1 MKPFQ
6 HGEEANMAVKKE
18 TELKTKTDELFAV
31 DEIVGVPC
39 CPQLDTDKACDVI
52 DFRYR
57 LLHTAQ
63 VSVQDRLQNIPVE
76 VILHIRLERCPGALA
91 LGELVYSTT
100 LFPGEKVRLFSMDRR
115 TRFSFDSATS
125 LTYRHEQTSEER
137 YYMSAMDDFMSDLT
151 IRDEGR
157 SSNQNQG
164 SFETKGKTSGALQ
177 SFFGG
182 ASLTVRGSYD
192 SESTSTFLNEL
203 NQHAEAS
210 HNRSVEAT
218 RAANSVSVGEV
229 QTRTHA
235 EGETEDSFES
245 SSRTFSNP
253 NRCHA
258 VTFFFYQINKTQ
270 TIRLTLESIQRRV
283 LDPAANTEVS
293 NKPFTARG
301 EVEVI
306 PSAVLATDSE
316 RLQKEEV
323 GRASTSA
330 QINQAVRLAPS
341 TSQGVNLLSLS
352 AGTPTGVSVVRPVE
366 PIPIEVRTAAIK
378 KVDDDLISAK
388 LLDAK
393 TGEVSEEVRRQFEIK
408 VETSLPTPGLFVRG
422 CLDDCNICEPSHQ
435 REIRLDLK
443 RKELENSLL
452 ERQIELLEKHQ
463 DYRCCPGET
472 ESSGEGED
480 G

>member
-1 MKPFQ
+1 MA
-6 HGEEANMAVKKE
+6 EEKVP
-18 TELKTKTDELFAV
+18 ELKTRTDELFAV
-31 DEIVGVPC
+31 DEMVGVPC
-39 CPQLDTDKACDVI
+39 CPELDTDKACDIV

-57 LLHTAQ
+57 LVHTAE
-63 VSVQDRLQNIPVE
+63 VTVQDKLQNIPVE
-76 VILHIRLERCPGALA
+76 VILHIRLERCPGPLS
-91 LGELVYSTT
+91 LGDLVYSST

-115 TRFSFDSATS
+115 TRFSFDSSTS

-151 IRDEGR
+151 IRDEAR

-164 SFETKGKTSGALQ
+164 SYETKAKTSGALQ
-177 SFFGG
+177 SFFAG

-192 SESTSTFLNEL
+192 SESTSSFLREL
-203 NQHAEAS
+203 RQHAEAS
-210 HNRSVEAT
+210 HNRSIEAT
-218 RAANSVSVGEV
+218 RTANSVSVGEV
-229 QTRTHA
+229 QRRTHA
-235 EGETEDSFES
+235 EGETEDSYEA

-253 NRCHA
+253 NHCHA
-258 VTFFFYQINKTQ
+258 VTFFFYQVNKTQ
-270 TIRLTLESIQRRV
+270 RIRLTIESIQRRV

-316 RLQKEEV
+316 RLQKEQV

-341 TSQGVNLLSLS
+341 TQGANLLSLS
-352 AGTPTGVSVVRPVE
+352 AGSLTGISVGQAVQ
-366 PIPIEVRTAAIK
+366 PIPREVRVAAIK
-378 KVDDDLISAK
+378 AVDDDLTSAG

-393 TGEVSEEVRRQFEIK
+393 TGEVSEGTKRQFEIE
-408 VETSLPTPGLFVRG
+408 VQTSLPTPGVFVRS
-422 CLDDCNICEPSHQ
+422 CLDDCNICEPSLQ

-443 RKELENSLL
+443 RKKLENKLL

-463 DYRCCPGET
+463 DYRCCPVGT
-472 ESSGEGED
+472 EPDIEGED